1 MCYLFHRLCLIFSSQ
16 QQPEVRLPLGTGIAG
31 HVATTGDD
39 DDGHVVVVLI
49 VLVNVGQCPKGTG
62 IVGHVANTGDDDD
75 GDKDDCEEETDVMI
89 PMILLKSYHFQGSW

>member
-49 VLVNVGQCPKGTG
+49 VLVNVG
-62 IVGHVANTGDDDD
+62 HVANTGEDDIDKDDD
-75 GDKDDCEEETDVMI
+75 GDKDDCEKETDVMI

>member
-49 VLVNVGQCPKGTG
+49 VLVNVG
-62 IVGHVANTGDDDD
+62 IVGHVASTCD
-75 GDKDDCEEETDVMI
+75 DDCEEETDVMI

>member
-49 VLVNVGQCPKGTG
+49 VLVNVG
-62 IVGHVANTGDDDD
+62 HVANTGEDDIDKDDD

>member
-39 DDGHVVVVLI
+39 EDGYVVVVLI
-49 VLVNVGQCPKGTG
+49 VLVNVG
-62 IVGHVANTGDDDD
+62 HVANTGEDDIDKDDD